1 MILETKTVILDVAAP
16 VLLMIAVGAFLRRI
30 QLLNDDFILISSR
43 FVFKVSMPTLL
54 FLGMLSNNLNGLISL
69 DFALYFA
76 LSIFLTFLFA
86 WFLAVKLSLPMLQ
99 RGVFVQIAFRGNCG
113 IFSLALVVN
122 MFGPEGVAIGGIMAG
137 LSIFMF
143 NILAE
148 IILTRYSKGHLHL
161 APLLKNLLKNPL
173 ILGIVLGTVANLIGL
188 KLPLFV
194 LKTAH
199 LVGNLSL
206 PLALICIGG
215 ALVTSG
221 WTLPK
226 RFPIALACKVVV
238 SPVLFTLAAFLL
250 GFSQKELLFLFVFL
264 AAPTAASA
272 YVTAVAKGDDGKS
285 TANAIATST
294 LFSSVVVV
302 VCIPMIVALT
312 GG

>member
-1 MILETKTVILDVAAP
+1 MLLETKSVILEVAAP

-30 QLLNDDFILISSR
+30 RLLNDDFILISSR
-43 FVFKVSMPTLL
+43 FVFKVAMPTLL
-54 FLGMLSNNLNGLISL
+54 FLGMLSNNLSGLISL

-76 LSIFLTFLFA
+76 SSIVLTFLFA
-86 WFLAVKLSLPMLQ
+86 WFLAVRLDLPSIQ

-122 MFGPEGVAIGGIMAG
+122 MFGQEGVAIGGIMAG
-137 LSIFMF
+137 LSILLF
-143 NILAE
+143 NVLAE
-148 IILTRYSKGHLHL
+148 VILTRYSKGHLHL
-161 APLLKNLLKNPL
+161 VPLLKSLVKNPL
-173 ILGIVLGTVANLIGL
+173 ILAIVLGTVANLMGL
-188 KLPLFV
+188 KLPLFI

-221 WTLPK
+221 WALPK
-226 RFPIALACKVVV
+226 RFPIALACKVII
-238 SPVLFTLAAFLL
+238 SPALFTLVAFLF

-294 LFSSVVVV
+294 VFSSVVIV
-302 VCIPMIVALT
+302 VCIPMIIAMT